1 MAESNFFK
9 ILIVDDEP
17 EARLLLKSLLAEI
30 PYVEVAGQASHAE
43 EALYLMIEH
52 YPDLILMDINMPG
65 KSGMEL
71 IQLIRKRNVDV
82 PVVFIS
88 AYKEFAVQSIKNEV
102 YDFLLKPVDRK
113 ELKEVVDKYR
123 RRNERDLPRRLMEV
137 LDNIRE
143 DSKIRINSR
152 YSYILIDPSE
162 IVFCQTDGGYTII
175 YLTNG
180 REEVASATL
189 SQIEKMVEKWNFYK
203 LSRSILINQD
213 YIRQVDKSNDKC
225 ILKSHSHTWDLSVPH
240 KSVTELLINCF
251 QYA

>member
-1 MAESNFFK
+1 MTTSNVFK
-9 ILIVDDEP
+9 VLIVDDEP
-17 EARLLLKSLLAEI
+17 EARLLLKSLLKEI
-30 PYVEVAGQASHAE
+30 HYVEVIGEAHHAK
-43 EALYLMIEH
+43 EALYLILEH
-52 YPDLILMDINMPG
+52 YPDLVLMDINMPG

-82 PVVFIS
+82 PVVFVS
-88 AYKEFAVQSIKNEV
+88 AYKEFAVQAIKKEV

-113 ELKEVVDKYR
+113 ELKVVIDKYR

-175 YLTNG
+175 YLSNG
-180 REEVASATL
+180 KEEVASASL
-189 SQIEKMVEKWNFYK
+189 SQIESMVEKWNFFK

-213 YIRQVDKSNDKC
+213 YIRQVDKSSDKC
-225 ILKSHSHTWDLSVPH
+225 LLKSNSHTWELTASH
-240 KSVTELLINCF
+240 KGISELLINGF